1 MWKKV
6 VAPTALVSLLW
17 LAVGGATI
25 YYLNWVSHS
34 HARDL
39 AENFTTIQAA
49 DSMQD
54 VLWRLQAT
62 AMEVVERA
70 DSHTRMEV
78 AELEEAF
85 EAHLADAEASSATP
99 EAQLLVTAIRGQF
112 GRYRQYL
119 HRRLDSPP
127 GGSPPGPPPVEMA
140 RFAHTVADSC
150 QKLLKV
156 HERLIAESTARR
168 SRLRV
173 AVDRVMIALWIAGP
187 AVGILW
193 GLWIARGL
201 RRSISQISITL
212 KDAAGGLEHEVGRVE
227 VHSSDDLPALQQ
239 QVELMSARIKG
250 VVERLQQARR
260 ETMLAD
266 RLAAVGEMA
275 AGVAHELRNPLT
287 SVKLLVQTAADGP
300 PGHALSDEHIHVV
313 LEQIVRMESTIQGL
327 LDFARPPQMQRVCH
341 DLRDTLRRAL
351 NLVEGHAKQ
360 QKVVVCEDCPSGPV
374 PVDGDPEQLHQVFV
388 NLLLNGVE
396 SMPDGGELKVAVQR
410 DDSTDAV
417 CRVVFADSGA
427 GIPQP
432 IMERMFEPFVTNKER
447 GTGLGLA
454 ISRRI
459 VEQHGGKLT
468 AANREGAGALFTVEL
483 PLRSENHAKPLHGIP
498 EDACRCLLFRAGSTA
513 PEGLSRVQAE
523 EREAIV
529 AAAAAAGIQP
539 QDARYP
545 LLEHWLNRRPD
556 AKMFEAWKHYVSGL
570 CQRLEGPE
578 IEKLKH
584 DVMGVARK
592 VAQAAGGFLGLG
604 NKISAAERAV
614 LSQVEQAFLAKLG

>member
-6 VAPTALVSLLW
+6 VTPTALISLLW

-25 YYLNWVSHS
+25 YYLNWVTHS
-34 HARDL
+34 HTRDL
-39 AENFTTIQAA
+39 AENFATIQAA

-70 DSHTRMEV
+70 DSHTRIEV
-78 AELEEAF
+78 TELAEAF
-85 EAHLADAEASSATP
+85 EAHLAEAEASSATP

-119 HRRLDSPP
+119 YRRLDSPP

-140 RFAHTVADSC
+140 RFAHSVADSC

-187 AVGILW
+187 AVGIFW

-239 QVELMSARIKG
+239 QVELMSARIKE

-287 SVKLLVQTAADGP
+287 SVKLLIQTAADGP
-300 PGHALSDEHIHVV
+300 PDHALSDEHIHVV

-327 LDFARPPQMQRVCH
+327 LDFARPPRMQLVRH

-360 QKVVVCEDCPSGPV
+360 QAVVVCEDCPSAPV
-374 PVDGDPEQLHQVFV
+374 LVDADAEQLHQVFV

-396 SMPDGGELKVAVQR
+396 SMPEGGELKVAVHS

-417 CRVVFADSGA
+417 CRVVFSDTGT

-459 VEQHGGKLT
+459 VEQHGGRLT
-468 AANREGAGALFTVEL
+468 AANRVGNGAMFTVEL
-483 PLRSENHAKPLHGIP
+483 PLGGKRPDHAV
-498 EDACRCLLFRAGSTA
+498 TA
-513 PEGLSRVQAE
+513 RDNGPSNN
-523 EREAIV
+523 REAV
-529 AAAAAAGIQP
+529 HQP
-539 QDARYP
+539 R
-545 LLEHWLNRRPD
+545 
-556 AKMFEAWKHYVSGL
+556 S
-570 CQRLEGPE
+570 
-578 IEKLKH
+578 H
-584 DVMGVARK
+584 DR
-592 VAQAAGGFLGLG
+592 
-604 NKISAAERAV
+604 
-614 LSQVEQAFLAKLG
+614 

>member
-6 VAPTALVSLLW
+6 VTPTALVSLLW

-25 YYLNWVSHS
+25 CYLNWVSHS

-39 AENFTTIQAA
+39 AENFTAVQAA

-62 AMEVVERA
+62 AVEVAERA

-78 AELEEAF
+78 TELEQAF
-85 EAHLADAEASSATP
+85 EGHLAEAEANSATP
-99 EAQLLVTAIRGQF
+99 EAQFLVRTIRDQF
-112 GRYRQYL
+112 GRYRQYV
-119 HRRLDSPP
+119 HRRLDSPSAD
-127 GGSPPGPPPVEMA
+127 GSSGPPPVEMA
-140 RFAHTVADSC
+140 RFAHTIADSC
-150 QKLLKV
+150 KNLLKV
-156 HERLIAESTARR
+156 HEGLIAQATAQR

-173 AVDRVMIALWIAGP
+173 AFDQVMIVLWIAGP
-187 AVGILW
+187 VVGIIW
-193 GLWIARGL
+193 GLWVARGL

-212 KDAAGGLEHEVGRVE
+212 KDAAGGLQHEVGRVE
-227 VHSSDDLPALQQ
+227 VHPSDDLPALQQ
-239 QVELMSARIKG
+239 QVQLVSSRIKE
-250 VVERLQQARR
+250 VVDQLQQARR

-287 SVKLLVQTAADGP
+287 SVKLLIQTAADGP
-300 PGHALSDEHIHVV
+300 HDHALSDEHIHVV

-327 LDFARPPQMQRVCH
+327 LDFARPPQMQVVCH

-360 QKVVVCEDCPSGPV
+360 QQVVVCEDWPSAPV

-396 SMPDGGELKVAVQR
+396 SMPEGGELKVAVR
-410 DDSTDAV
+410 YDDSTDAV
-417 CRVVFADSGA
+417 CRVAFSDTGT

-432 IMERMFEPFVTNKER
+432 IMERMFEPFVTDKER

-468 AANREGAGALFTVEL
+468 AANREGCGAVFTVEL
-483 PLRSENHAKPLHGIP
+483 PLSAERRSGN
-498 EDACRCLLFRAGSTA
+498 RSVAGA
-513 PEGLSRVQAE
+513 GPHD
-523 EREAIV
+523 REA
-529 AAAAAAGIQP
+529 AHPRQ
-539 QDARYP
+539 P
-545 LLEHWLNRRPD
+545 LL
-556 AKMFEAWKHYVSGL
+556 
-570 CQRLEGPE
+570 
-578 IEKLKH
+578 
-584 DVMGVARK
+584 
-592 VAQAAGGFLGLG
+592 QA
-604 NKISAAERAV
+604 
-614 LSQVEQAFLAKLG
+614 